1 MRPDY
6 YNVGSPSLVYVHMTT
21 AIDHFQSQANFI
33 TVVNA
38 NRLHLTVCGLFP
50 TSCQVIRDHVIT
62 TQIPYCEQE
71 MSSYKDDQENRL
83 AIPFYHV
90 YVNNH
95 HIVKNFGSKKVW
107 QIRTIGSLAEKT
119 LVS

>member
-1 MRPDY
+1 
-6 YNVGSPSLVYVHMTT
+6 MTT

-33 TVVNA
+33 TVVSA

-90 YVNNH
+90 YVNNL
-95 HIVKNFGSKKVW
+95 S
-107 QIRTIGSLAEKT
+107 AT
-119 LVS
+119 LQSIYSFLTFQFHTMLCCA